1 MMATMTIYVKEAT
14 AENPIQALETMLMGM
29 EEIERA
35 LVDTEEGE
43 VKITYDDAQIGED
56 QIVKRIQLEGFE
68 VREQ

>member
-1 MMATMTIYVKEAT
+1 MATMTIFVKEAT
-14 AENPIQALETMLMGM
+14 AENPIQALEKMLMDM

-68 VREQ
+68 VRQQ

>member
-1 MMATMTIYVKEAT
+1 MATMTIYVKEAT
-14 AENPIQALETMLMGM
+14 AENPIQVLETMLMGM

>member
-1 MMATMTIYVKEAT
+1 MATMTIYVKEAT
-14 AENPIQALETMLMGM
+14 AENPIQVLETMLMSM

-68 VREQ
+68 VRDQ

>member
-1 MMATMTIYVKEAT
+1 MATMTIYVKEAT
-14 AENPIQALETMLMGM
+14 AENPIQALEKMLMDM

-68 VREQ
+68 VRQQ

>member
-1 MMATMTIYVKEAT
+1 MATMTIYVKEAT
-14 AENPIQALETMLMGM
+14 AENPIQALEKMLMDM

-68 VREQ
+68 VRQ

>member
-1 MMATMTIYVKEAT
+1 MATMTIYVKEAT
-14 AENPIQALETMLMGM
+14 AENPIQVLETMLMDM

>member
-1 MMATMTIYVKEAT
+1 MATMTIYVKEAT
-14 AENPIQALETMLMGM
+14 AENPIQALEKMLMDM

>member
-1 MMATMTIYVKEAT
+1 MATMTIYVKEAT
-14 AENPIQALETMLMGM
+14 AENPIQVLETMLMSM

-43 VKITYDDAQIGED
+43 VKITYDDAQIAED